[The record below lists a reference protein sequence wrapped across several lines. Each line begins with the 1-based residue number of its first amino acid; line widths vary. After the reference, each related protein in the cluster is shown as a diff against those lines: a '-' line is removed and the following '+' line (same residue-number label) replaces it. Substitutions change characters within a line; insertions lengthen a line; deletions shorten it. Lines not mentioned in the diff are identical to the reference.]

1 MVIVHLVSHDILSTL
16 GKSDNVVDTV
26 HWVHTHTHTHTHTL
40 KTTRLNLSGHS
51 SVKV

>member
-26 HWVHTHTHTHTHTL
+26 HWVHTHTHTHTHSKL
-40 KTTRLNLSGHS
+40 QGSI
-51 SVKV
+51 SVAIVQ